1 MNASRRAGLIAA
13 TSVVAALA
21 ACRGRAP
28 ANASEAAD
36 TTPRLT
42 PAQQAKLHTVTVA
55 SVPFRPN
62 VEITGTVAFNGER
75 STQVLA
81 PISGTVVRIAADVGT
96 HVKAGDPLAIVASPD
111 FAADLSALRRAQTA
125 WVNAQRIA
133 TRDSALFANDALAR
147 QELEQAQTD
156 AAGALADRDAALEAL
171 RAIGT
176 DSVSLKA
183 IQEGRTPP
191 APQGVIRAP
200 LAGTVVERLLNPGQL
215 IQAASTPAFTVADM
229 STVWVMG
236 NVFERELGDVAIGD
250 EAEVRLTTGDKVFRG
265 TVTYVG
271 AIVDP
276 ETRATSV
283 RIVTP
288 NPGEV
293 LKKDMFV
300 RVSVISHRSR
310 NGLLVPASAVLRD
323 QQNLPF
329 VFLSSSASAYTRR
342 LVTLGSHVNDQY
354 EITSGLKPGDV
365 VLAEGALFLQFQES
379 Q

>member
-1 MNASRRAGLIAA
+1 MNASRRAAALAA
-13 TSVVAALA
+13 TLALAALA

-28 ANASEAAD
+28 AGAAEAGD
-36 TTPRLT
+36 STPQLT
-42 PAQQAKLHTVTVA
+42 PAQQAKLHTITVA

-62 VEITGTVAFNGER
+62 VEITGTVAFNGEH

-125 WVNAQRIA
+125 WVNANRIA
-133 TRDSALFANDALAR
+133 ARDSALFANDALAR

-156 AAGALADRDAALEAL
+156 AAAAAADRDAALEAL

-176 DSVSLKA
+176 DSASLKA
-183 IQEGRTPP
+183 IQDGRTPP

-236 NVFERELGDVAIGD
+236 NVFESELGDVAVGD
-250 EAEVRLTTGDKVFRG
+250 EAEVRLTTGDKVFHG
-265 TVTYVG
+265 SVTYVG

-300 RVSVISHRSR
+300 RVTVVSHRSR

-329 VFLSSSASAYTRR
+329 VFLRTSATAYTRR

-354 EITSGLKPGDV
+354 EIASGIKPGDV
-365 VLAEGALFLQFQES
+365 VLAQGALFLQFQES

>member
-13 TSVVAALA
+13 TSVFAALA

-28 ANASEAAD
+28 ASASEASD
-36 TTPRLT
+36 TTPQLT

-62 VEITGTVAFNGER
+62 VEITGTVAFNGEH

-156 AAGALADRDAALEAL
+156 AAGAMADRDAALEAL

-236 NVFERELGDVAIGD
+236 NVFESELGDVAVGD

-276 ETRATSV
+276 DTRATSV

-300 RVSVISHRSR
+300 RVTVISHRSR

-329 VFLSSSASAYTRR
+329 VFLKSSASSYTRR